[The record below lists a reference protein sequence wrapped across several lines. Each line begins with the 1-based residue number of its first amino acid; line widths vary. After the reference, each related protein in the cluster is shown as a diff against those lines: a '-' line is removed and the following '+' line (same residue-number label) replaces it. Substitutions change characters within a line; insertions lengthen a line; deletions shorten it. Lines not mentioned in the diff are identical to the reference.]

1 VGLKP
6 VYLIHSHL
14 ITPLGVGILENM
26 EAIRAGKSG
35 LSYDEQE
42 RFFKPDFPLGIIPD
56 SYFDFKSGAGLT
68 RFDALIEKA
77 LKQCISSF
85 DCPYDSSQTL
95 FILSTTKGNVES
107 LANGGD
113 LQESMLH
120 FSAARI
126 QAITGNPNQVI
137 TISNACISGISAF
150 IMARRYLQSG
160 QYKQA
165 VIIGCDVLS
174 QFVISGFHSFHAL
187 SKEICK
193 PFDLDRNGINL
204 GEACAISILSTEQVS
219 PIQVGQGFISND
231 SNHISGP
238 SKTGEELAWCI
249 QQTLRQQHL
258 GANDIGFISAHGT
271 ATAYNDEMESKAF
284 DICGLH
290 HNPVFSMK
298 GYFGHTLGAAGVL
311 ELALSAEFLNQ
322 DFIPASFGFTQNGVS
337 GNIQVNKV
345 HKNQTMQNILK
356 TGSGFG
362 GCNAAIILFQCE
374 LVDRPIHTP
383 HERDLYR

>member
-1 VGLKP
+1 MGLKP

-14 ITPLGVGILENM
+14 ITPLGVGITENM
-26 EAIRAGKSG
+26 EAIRAGKTG
-35 LSYDEQE
+35 LTYDPHE
-42 RFFKPDFPLGIIPD
+42 RFFKSGFPLGIIPD
-56 SYFDFKSGAGLT
+56 SFFDLKPDASLT
-68 RFDALIEKA
+68 RFDALIETA
-77 LKQCISSF
+77 FRQCISFFSY
-85 DCPYDSSQTL
+85 PYESTQTL
-95 FILSTTKGNVES
+95 FILSTTKGNVEC
-107 LANGGD
+107 LANGGNTE
-113 LQESMLH
+113 ESLLH

-126 QAITGNPNQVI
+126 QAIAGNPNQVI

-150 IMARRYLQSG
+150 IMAWRYLQAG
-160 QYKQA
+160 QFKHV

-193 PFDLDRNGINL
+193 PFDLDREGINL
-204 GEACAISILSTEQVS
+204 GEACAISMLSTDQLA

-249 QQTLRQQHL
+249 QQTLRQQNL
-258 GANDIGFISAHGT
+258 DANDIGFISAHGT

-290 HNPVFSMK
+290 HNPIFSLK

-311 ELALSAEFLNQ
+311 ELALSAEFINH
-322 DFIPASFGFTQNGVS
+322 DFIPASYGFTQSGVS
-337 GNIQVNKV
+337 GNIQVNHA
-345 HKNQTMQNILK
+345 HKNQTIQNILK

-362 GCNAAIILFQCE
+362 GCNAAIILQKSQN
-374 LVDRPIHTP
+374 
-383 HERDLYR
+383 

>member
-1 VGLKP
+1 MGLKP

-14 ITPLGVGILENM
+14 ITPLGVGMTENM
-26 EAIRAGKSG
+26 EAIRAGTTG
-35 LSYDEQE
+35 LSYDQHE

-56 SYFDFKSGAGLT
+56 SYFDFNSGSALT
-68 RFDALIEKA
+68 RFDALIETA

-95 FILSTTKGNVES
+95 FILSTTKGNVEC
-107 LANGGD
+107 LTNGGD
-113 LQESMLH
+113 LEESMLH
-120 FSAARI
+120 YSAACI
-126 QAITGNPNQVI
+126 QAITKNPNQVI

-150 IMARRYLQSG
+150 IMARRFLQSG
-160 QYKQA
+160 QYKQV

-174 QFVISGFHSFHAL
+174 RFVISGFHSFHAL

-193 PFDLDRNGINL
+193 PFDVDRNGINI
-204 GEACAISILSTEQVS
+204 GEACAISILSNKQIA
-219 PIQVGQGFISND
+219 PIEVGHGFISND

-249 QQTLRQQHL
+249 QQTLHHQKTD
-258 GANDIGFISAHGT
+258 AEDIGFISAHGT

-290 HNPVFSMK
+290 HNLVFSLK
-298 GYFGHTLGAAGVL
+298 GHFGHTLGAAGVL
-311 ELALSAEFLNQ
+311 ELALSAEFLKH
-322 DFIPASFGFTQNGVS
+322 DFIPASFGFNQSGVS

-345 HKNQTMQNILK
+345 HKNQPMQNILK

-362 GCNAAIILFQCE
+362 GCNAAIILSKSQ
-374 LVDRPIHTP
+374 H
-383 HERDLYR
+383 